1 MNLYNRCVDFDFDNF
16 CICCKAQHFE
26 LLLHFELFPI
36 HTTVSRSQF
45 SRCSQKTISTTTVDS
60 TYSCASVLAYTSVF
74 VADRRPLI
82 FCLQTRNG

>member
-1 MNLYNRCVDFDFDNF
+1 MNLYDRCVDFDFDNF

-45 SRCSQKTISTTTVDS
+45 SRCSQKL
-60 TYSCASVLAYTSVF
+60 SV
-74 VADRRPLI
+74 PLQWI
-82 FCLQTRNG
+82 QPIVVRLY